1 MIIHKEVIIKGKVQ
15 GVFFRGSTKEEAIKL
30 GVNGE
35 VWNMTDGSVILHA
48 EGEEEKV
55 NALIQW
61 CYTGPTRAEVTEVI
75 IKDNEVKGYKNFT
88 VKRF

>member
-1 MIIHKEVIIKGKVQ
+1 MIVHKQIIIKGKVQ
-15 GVFFRGSTKEEAIKL
+15 GVFFRGSTKEEAIRL

-35 VWNMTDGSVILHA
+35 VWNSTDGAVMVHA
-48 EGEEEKV
+48 EGEEAKI

-61 CYTGPTRAEVTEVI
+61 CYAGPPRAEVTEI
-75 IKDNEVKGYKNFT
+75 IVKEGEVKGYKNFT